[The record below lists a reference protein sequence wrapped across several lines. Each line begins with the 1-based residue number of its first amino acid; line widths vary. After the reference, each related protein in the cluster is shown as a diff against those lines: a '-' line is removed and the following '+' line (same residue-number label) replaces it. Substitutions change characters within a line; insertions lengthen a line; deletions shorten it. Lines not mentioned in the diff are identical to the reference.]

1 MEAKF
6 RKDVTERV
14 KSNLLMESIAQITED
29 EELSAI
35 SEPDFDVEAVVGS
48 DEDWRNR
55 VIAYAKRSLRDS
67 GRQLRAR
74 EPGEE

>member
-1 MEAKF
+1 MKKRIDSF
-6 RKDVTERV
+6 
-14 KSNLLMESIAQITED
+14 SLLLGGVQ
-29 EELSAI
+29 
-35 SEPDFDVEAVVGS
+35 DFDVEEVVGS

-55 VIAYAKRSLRDS
+55 VIANAKRSLRDS